1 MPVWPHPCTIL
12 QASSR
17 SDTPYIYM
25 SAAKQSEIIPANTGK
40 PFDLSDS
47 EAYESWKR
55 TKLANYPAD
64 VEQIIVN
71 LDDPSALQASEKAEI
86 TRLCK
91 LCNVVIYQISD
102 ISQTDKSLVHDLGQQ
117 LGLKH
122 LDSNLRA
129 DEDSITSLQVCE
141 QSGNQYIPYT
151 NKPLSW
157 HTDGYY
163 NALGQQIR
171 AIIMH
176 CVSPADEGGENGL
189 LDHEMVYIRLRD
201 ENPAW
206 IEALM
211 HPAAMTIPPN
221 IEQGQEIRGAQ
232 AGPVFSVDEL
242 SGSLQMRYSARKRN
256 IEWRDDA
263 VTLEAAARITEL
275 LGDESMVFH
284 HQLQAGQGV
293 ICNNILHNRTAF
305 EDSASQQR
313 LIYRA
318 RYYDRIENTGF
329 QGVSNALV
337 E

>member
-1 MPVWPHPCTIL
+1 
-12 QASSR
+12 
-17 SDTPYIYM
+17 M
-25 SAAKQSEIIPANTGK
+25 SAVKQSKIRQANTGK

-47 EAYESWKR
+47 GAYESWKQA
-55 TKLANYPAD
+55 KLANYPTD

-71 LDDPSALQASEKAEI
+71 LEDPTALQTYEKAEI
-86 TRLCK
+86 TRLCA
-91 LCNVVIYQISD
+91 LCNVVIYQIGD
-102 ISQTDKSLVHDLGQQ
+102 ISQTDKSLVHDLGLQ

-129 DEDSITSLQVCE
+129 DEDSITSLQVRE

-163 NALGQQIR
+163 NALDQQIR

-176 CVSPADEGGENGL
+176 CVSPADEGGDNGL
-189 LDHEMVYIRLRD
+189 LDHEMMYIRLRD

-221 IEQGQEIRGAQ
+221 IEQGQEIRGVQ

-242 SGSLQMRYSARKRN
+242 TGSLHMRYSARKRN

-263 VTLEAAARITEL
+263 ATLEAAARITEL
-275 LGDESMVFH
+275 LEDESMVLH

-305 EDSASQQR
+305 EDFANQQR
-313 LIYRA
+313 LMYRA
-318 RYYDRIENTGF
+318 RYYDRVENTGIESKTPVF
-329 QGVSNALV
+329 R